1 MTRQPQIMYINSYI
15 SGSMAYKMEPAPV
28 RKRRSVSVS
37 KTRKAKRRVVGIDP
51 VTIGGVLVSM
61 VLLVLMVVGFA
72 RVQNVRNEIDVL
84 KHYIASLEVQ
94 NQQLEQEYRDG
105 YDLEEIQNIALAMG
119 MVPAQQVEKIPVSV
133 VEPEPVQ
140 TYQMSVW
147 DSFFTFLTGLFA

>member
-37 KTRKAKRRVVGIDP
+37 KPRKAKRRVVGIDP
-51 VTIGGVLVSM
+51 VTIGGALVCMVLV
-61 VLLVLMVVGFA
+61 VLMVVGFA
-72 RVQNVRNEIDVL
+72 RVQSVQNEINTL
-84 KHYIASLEVQ
+84 EHYIASLEVQ

-119 MVPAQQVEKIPVSV
+119 MVPAQQVQKIPIDV
-133 VEPEPVQ
+133 VQPEPVQ
-140 TYQMSVW
+140 THQMSLW
-147 DSFFTFLTGLFA
+147 DSFFAFLTGLFA